1 MRAQKTNLRRFERKR
16 LSNFRRW
23 TFAQNVELLAVRV
36 VYVAKDL
43 TAQEPVA
50 RKVNSA
56 IHRIVIF

>member
-1 MRAQKTNLRRFERKR
+1 MRTQKTSLRRFERRK

-36 VYVAKDL
+36 VYVEKDP

-50 RKVNSA
+50 RKVDGA